1 MMMDK
6 VMTLISFSRKAGK
19 LVGGFDAVGKL
30 HKEEK
35 CKNCADISD
44 ASDRTRESV
53 HRLSVD
59 IQGFRIVNTG
69 YTMEEYSKI
78 CKKSY
83 AVLAIEDQGFA
94 VPCYKL
100 LEEELY
106 DKKV

>member
-1 MMMDK
+1 MDK

-19 LVGGFDAVGKL
+19 LVGGFDAVESSIK
-30 HKEEK
+30 K
-35 CKNCADISD
+35 KNAKIVLISSD

-78 CKKSY
+78 CKKNY

-94 VPCYKL
+94 DALYKL